1 MDKVAAV
8 LQADAP
14 AERPAS
20 GREGNLGV
28 RRLAHRLGEGIEPC
42 GFFILAQFGRIE
54 PAFEHSG
61 KAGMIEPA
69 RMFDRPPGPVET
81 ELRRLR

>member
-1 MDKVAAV
+1 MDKVAAGI
-8 LQADAP
+8 QTDAP

-20 GREGNLGV
+20 GREGNLGL
-28 RRLAHRLGEGIEPC
+28 RRLAHLLGEGIEPR
-42 GFFILAQFGRIE
+42 GFFILAQSGRIE

-69 RMFDRPPGPVET
+69 RMFDPPPGPVET
-81 ELRRLR
+81 ELRRPR